1 MPQHVITG
9 KALTSGTAQAP
20 VLFGD
25 TPLSFWGGV
34 QPTSGEIIDR
44 HHPLSGKIITG
55 QVLAL

>member
-9 KALTSGTAQAP
+9 KALTSGTAQGP

-34 QPTSGEIIDR
+34 QPGSGEIIDR
-44 HHPLSGKIITG
+44 HHPLSGKIIT
-55 QVLAL
+55 